1 MSASGSCDSA
11 VDGLGGAEAGQ
22 VGKRLAETGDEVHVA
37 VTSTIVQMST
47 QFMLQVVMGAEG
59 THVDCYEDSSRDA
72 EDETCVRWQVA
83 TVKDGPGTAASPV
96 L

>member
-22 VGKRLAETGDEVHVA
+22 DEVHVA

-72 EDETCVRWQVA
+72 EDETCACACVRALAGGECQGW
-83 TVKDGPGTAASPV
+83 PWTARFSV